1 MCLISISTRTVAI
14 RVAGKKFNK
23 FNKYKYTK
31 NTKNTKNTKKMLC
44 ERIRDQSLLFLGLDD
59 FFPLMR

>member
-31 NTKNTKNTKKMLC
+31 NTKNTKKMLC